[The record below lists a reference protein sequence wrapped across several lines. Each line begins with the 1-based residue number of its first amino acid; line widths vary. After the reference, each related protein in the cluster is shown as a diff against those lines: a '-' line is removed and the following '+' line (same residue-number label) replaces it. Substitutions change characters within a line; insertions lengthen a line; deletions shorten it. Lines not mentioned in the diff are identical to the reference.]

1 MRRSLVAGLTYRAEV
16 LRDEEVESVCRAVV
30 ESFDVWGPINIQLR
44 KTPKGVR
51 VFEINPRFS
60 STTVIRAHFGFN
72 EPEMCL
78 RELVRTPVTRQGFAL
93 RYWDEVYLEH
103 ADVPGG
109 GSVRPD
115 AGPRG
120 TKLDVF

>member
-1 MRRSLVAGLTYRAEV
+1 
-16 LRDEEVESVCRAVV
+16 
-30 ESFDVWGPINIQLR
+30 
-44 KTPKGVR
+44 VR

-78 RELVRTPVTRQGFAL
+78 RELVLGEQLRTPVTRQGFAL

-115 AGPRG
+115 AGRRG